1 MKLKDRVDAIV
12 KLGVYLEKLFIKE
25 NSELLSKVEFTNA
38 WFTKE
43 NVKKAINI
51 WGNQL
56 KLDII
61 NSWLNPYSLP
71 SETQKKEVLII
82 MAGNIPLVGLHDFIS
97 VVICGHKAAI
107 KKSSADCILID
118 VIIDEL
124 FKIDKRF
131 KSYVE
136 FVENVKEMSFDAVI
150 ATGSDNSAKYFDY
163 YFKDSKRIIRRNRR
177 SIAVLDGNESQA
189 DLKLL
194 SEDIFSY
201 FGLGC
206 RNVSK
211 LFLPKGYDLDKLF
224 KVFFDFSNI
233 INHRKYANN
242 YEYNKAIF
250 LIGGN
255 KILENGFVM
264 LKEEESLFS
273 PVAMIYYEYYSS
285 IDKVNSF
292 IEKNNDYIQ
301 CVVSSEKTPF
311 GEAQNPNL
319 WDYADGVDTVSFLKS
334 L

>member
-1 MKLKDRVDAIV
+1 MNLKDRIDAIV
-12 KLGVYLEKLFIKE
+12 KLGLYIEKSFIKE
-25 NSELLSKVEFTNA
+25 NLELLNKVESTNA

-43 NVKKAINI
+43 NVKKAIAI

-56 KLDII
+56 KLDTI
-61 NSWLNPYSLP
+61 NSWLNPYSLA
-71 SETQKKEVLII
+71 SEIPKKEVLII

-97 VVICGHKAAI
+97 VIICGHKAAI

-118 VIIDEL
+118 VLIDKL

-136 FVENVKEMSFDAVI
+136 FVENVKDMSFDAVI
-150 ATGSDNSAKYFDY
+150 ATGSNNSARHFDY
-163 YFKDSKRIIRRNRR
+163 YFKDSKRIVRRNRR
-177 SIAVLDGNESQA
+177 SIAVLDGNESQD
-189 DLKLL
+189 DLKGL

-224 KVFFDFSNI
+224 NVFFDFSDI

-242 YEYNKAIF
+242 YEYNKAVF
-250 LIGGN
+250 LLGGN
-255 KILENGFVM
+255 KIVENGFVM
-264 LKEEESLFS
+264 LKEEKSLFS

-292 IEKNNDYIQ
+292 IDKNNDHIQ

-319 WDYADGVDTVSFLKS
+319 WDYADGVDTVRFLKS